1 MPDHCERWKWRDPG
15 EIIDRLL
22 DESARAE
29 RRRLR
34 RLVEFDRQQSCVVS
48 RETSAPRPTV
58 TVRHRLPLL
67 KLPKKGATTCR
78 S

>member
-22 DESARAE
+22 EESARTE

-34 RLVEFDRQQSCVVS
+34 RLVEFERQQACQVS
-48 RETSAPRPTV
+48 RETSHPQPAV
-58 TVRHRLPLL
+58 TFRRRLPLL